1 MRAVAIPNLPNRV
14 VFNMLFSALFSIAIA
29 FEPSS
34 AALCAWT
41 TGAFRS
47 TPVLASV
54 ADFSGEWCMDLKASD
69 SLGPVLRELGTPRM
83 LAAIVTRL
91 AVTQRIVQ
99 TGSTVTIEVKT
110 PLSAETLGLNLDGSE
125 ALLPGVTGGHTRAS
139 TRWLD
144 QERLE
149 TRQCVDQSGRLDDPD
164 ARLFVTTRSL
174 FDAGAGLLE
183 DCAVVARSSGEDMKP
198 RATAKRILRRVVPS
212 RASTTSMLMPG
223 LQRSEDDGSVLT
235 ESSVEAALSDLRE
248 QAKAFFGC
256 HPESLA
262 IGITGDVTL
271 LHLDGPCVVVQ
282 LSGAFWH
289 RRETVLANT
298 AAFLMRRIPEIAEV
312 TVPDEETLLDVLRD
326 EETGEII
333 EDRRAPDLTGDRQTL
348 IYQGIDPDTRG
359 PFASGY
365 GGFRV
370 GGSIFS

>member
-1 MRAVAIPNLPNRV
+1 
-14 VFNMLFSALFSIAIA
+14 
-29 FEPSS
+29 
-34 AALCAWT
+34 
-41 TGAFRS
+41 
-47 TPVLASV
+47 
-54 ADFSGEWCMDLKASD
+54 
-69 SLGPVLRELGTPRM
+69 
-83 LAAIVTRL
+83 
-91 AVTQRIVQ
+91 
-99 TGSTVTIEVKT
+99 VTIEVKT
-110 PLSAETLGLNLDGSE
+110 PLSTETLELNLDGSE
-125 ALLPGVTGGHTRAS
+125 ALLPGVTGGRTRAS

-144 QERLE
+144 RERLE

-183 DCAVVARSSGEDMKP
+183 DCAVVARSSGEVMKP

-212 RASTTSMLMPG
+212 RASTTSMLMPS